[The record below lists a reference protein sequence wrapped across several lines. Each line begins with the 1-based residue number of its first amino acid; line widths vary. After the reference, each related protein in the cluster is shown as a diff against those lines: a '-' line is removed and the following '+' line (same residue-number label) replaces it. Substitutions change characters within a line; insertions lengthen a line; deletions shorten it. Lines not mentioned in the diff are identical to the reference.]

1 MSAMHDE
8 NTTVSDV
15 GSESGGQDVAQGSEA
30 RDTELA
36 KAEVAV
42 QVSDQT

>member
-15 GSESGGQDVAQGSEA
+15 GSESAGQDVAQGSEA